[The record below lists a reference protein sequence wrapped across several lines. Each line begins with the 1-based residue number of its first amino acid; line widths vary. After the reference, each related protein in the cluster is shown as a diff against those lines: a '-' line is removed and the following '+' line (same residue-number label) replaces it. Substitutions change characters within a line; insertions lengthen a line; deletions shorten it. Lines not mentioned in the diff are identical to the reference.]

1 MITIIAGSNR
11 KGNISNLIAELYKR
25 ALLDLGIDYVKLINL
40 ENMPLDILHPGM
52 YSEDN
57 EWIENAKKE
66 YLFSTDKF
74 IFILPEY
81 NGTFPGAV
89 KLFIDALSSKDAE
102 KTFYGKKAAL
112 VGISAGKFGNWLGLE
127 HFGVVMN
134 YLKINVFHQ
143 KVSIANIWKYMKDE
157 VSFEDEKTEEYIKR
171 QLEGFIKF

>member
-1 MITIIAGSNR
+1 MLLLKR
-11 KGNISNLIAELYKR
+11 KCCLYETNF
-25 ALLDLGIDYVKLINL
+25 IPFSIN
-40 ENMPLDILHPGM
+40 
-52 YSEDN
+52 
-57 EWIENAKKE
+57 KK
-66 YLFSTDKF
+66 
-74 IFILPEY
+74 
-81 NGTFPGAV
+81 
-89 KLFIDALSSKDAE
+89 
-102 KTFYGKKAAL
+102 KKAAL